1 MLLAINMENFYNALY
16 LMAQGMAGIF
26 ITILII
32 MLVIWAIPQL
42 TRNIQ
47 KGGEE

>member
-1 MLLAINMENFYNALY
+1 MLAINVKNFNSALY

-32 MLVIWAIPQL
+32 MTVIWAIPQL
-42 TRNIQ
+42 TKNMQ